1 MRWTS
6 ELERSNFG
14 DKIQV
19 DETKILRVYIQ
30 AVFSALE
37 ASQTTDELVSRADF
51 IDKSDRICTFLI
63 KLLSHQ
69 PIRTKELRSFR
80 EKMK

>member
-1 MRWTS
+1 M
-6 ELERSNFG
+6 
-14 DKIQV
+14 

-51 IDKSDRICTFLI
+51 IDKLDRICTFFI

-69 PIRTKELRSFR
+69 PIRTKEFFSRKNEVKSTI
-80 EKMK
+80 

>member
-30 AVFSALE
+30 AVFSALD
-37 ASQTTDELVSRADF
+37 ASQTTDELVTRAEF
-51 IDKSDRICTFLI
+51 M
-63 KLLSHQ
+63 Q
-69 PIRTKELRSFR
+69 N
-80 EKMK
+80 